1 MIETVVALLMIIH
14 GEIKEHRIQESMAA
28 CLRGKRTAER
38 QYSQGT
44 KYQCLKVKAEL
55 ESNIDNSKS
64 IEEGLSKL
72 LKAIN
77 P

>member
-1 MIETVVALLMIIH
+1 MIVETVVALLMIVN
-14 GEIKEHRIQESMAA
+14 GEIKEHRIQESMAV

-55 ESNIDNSKS
+55 ESNIDGSHS
-64 IEEGLSKL
+64 IKKIILE
-72 LKAIN
+72 
-77 P
+77 

>member
-1 MIETVVALLMIIH
+1 MVIETVVALLMIIN
-14 GEIKEHRIQESMAA
+14 GEIKEHRIQESMAT

-55 ESNIDNSKS
+55 ESNIDASQS
-64 IEEGLSKL
+64 IKKIILE
-72 LKAIN
+72 
-77 P
+77 

>member
-1 MIETVVALLMIIH
+1 MVIETVVALLMIIN
-14 GEIKEHRIQESMAA
+14 GEIKEHRIQDSMAM

-55 ESNIDNSKS
+55 ESNIDGSKS
-64 IEEGLSKL
+64 IKKIILE
-72 LKAIN
+72 
-77 P
+77 

>member
-1 MIETVVALLMIIH
+1 MIVETVVALLMIIQ
-14 GEIKEHRIQESMAA
+14 GEIKEHRIQESMAV

-55 ESNIDNSKS
+55 ESNIDGSKS
-64 IEEGLSKL
+64 IKKIILE
-72 LKAIN
+72 
-77 P
+77 

>member
-1 MIETVVALLMIIH
+1 MIVETVVALLMIVN
-14 GEIKEHRIQESMAA
+14 GEIKEHRIQESMAV

-55 ESNIDNSKS
+55 ESNIDGSKS
-64 IEEGLSKL
+64 IKKIILE
-72 LKAIN
+72 
-77 P
+77 

>member
-1 MIETVVALLMIIH
+1 MVIETVVALLMIIN
-14 GEIKEHRIQESMAA
+14 GEIKEHRIQESMAM

-55 ESNIDNSKS
+55 ESNIDGSRS
-64 IEEGLSKL
+64 IKKIILE
-72 LKAIN
+72 
-77 P
+77 